1 MIEAITIVAVLGWLL
16 AGAGWIVV
24 RARAAG
30 QAELRDRIA
39 ELQLQLGSTEAER
52 DELARLALGVEVA
65 HDLARQLAAVADAD
79 LAEMVA
85 AASPKRAQQQDD
97 RPEAVA
103 GEIA

>member
-1 MIEAITIVAVLGWLL
+1 MIETLMIVAVLGWLL

-30 QAELRDRIA
+30 QAELRERVA
-39 ELQLQLGSTEAER
+39 ELQLALGGAEAER

-79 LAEMVA
+79 LAKVVA
-85 AASPKRAQQQDD
+85 AATPKRAQQQDD
-97 RPEAVA
+97 RPGAIA